1 MTSHF
6 IGEMTLSI
14 STIIYIIWFLPQLWM
29 NYQRKSTQ
37 GLSLWMHGLLFLG
50 YSADLLYGFGRHMP
64 WQYRL
69 VTLSGLF
76 FLFLQHL
83 QFAKYGLRTQIEK
96 MNYAVL
102 SFFVMIFLL
111 FAIFNFAVTQHT
123 KAYYDT
129 VGYFE
134 DVCFWLYAF
143 PQMIKNFRQKSTA
156 GLSSWFVIFA
166 VVLSGLDLISALTLH
181 WDLPSI
187 LNPAVEIF
195 KKSILV
201 FQIFYYTQRE

>member
-1 MTSHF
+1 MTSHTV
-6 IGEMTLSI
+6 GEITLSI
-14 STIIYIIWFLPQLWM
+14 STVIYIIWFLPQLWL

-50 YSADLLYGFGRHMP
+50 YSADLLYGFGRHMQ

-69 VTLSGLF
+69 VTIVGLI

-83 QFAKYGLRTQIEK
+83 QFAKYGLKTKIEK
-96 MNYAVL
+96 INYIILSMVVAV
-102 SFFVMIFLL
+102 FLF
-111 FAIFNFAVTQHT
+111 FAIFNFVLTHHT

-129 VGYFE
+129 IGYFE

-143 PQMIKNFRQKSTA
+143 PQIIKNFRQKSTA
-156 GLSSWFVIFA
+156 GLSIWFVYFA
-166 VVLSGLDLISALTLH
+166 VVLSILDLISALTLH
-181 WDLPSI
+181 WDLPSV

-201 FQIFYYTQRE
+201 FQIFYYRE